1 MSLYQ
6 RITVQ
11 LTNLPHILCHVL
23 LPKLQSALSLVR
35 ILPYNFFLPGV
46 SFANLSKASSFMREC
61 RALHFVEVSVH
72 MQCFVKNKKNPS
84 THTLASS
91 AETDAIMLT

>member
-6 RITVQ
+6 RIIAQ

-23 LPKLQSALSLVR
+23 LPKLQSTLALVQ
-35 ILPYNFFLPGV
+35 ILTYNFFLPGV
-46 SFANLSKASSFMREC
+46 SFANLSKASSFTREC

-72 MQCFVKNKKNPS
+72 MQHFVENIKTPV
-84 THTLASS
+84 L
-91 AETDAIMLT
+91 IPWQVLQRQMQLC